1 MCISLDGGC
10 FVAKTPGSGGVTSV
24 ERAVD
29 VLELMAN
36 AQREVGLTELAALSG
51 LPMPTVHRLVRTLVG
66 RGYLRQ
72 LPSRR
77 YALGAPLIRLGERAR
92 RSMAPWARPQLAALV
107 ESIGETANMA
117 ILDGDMVVY
126 VAQVPSQHSMRM
138 FTEVGRRVPAHCS
151 GVGKAVLSQLAEA
164 EVRELVTRAGM
175 PARTPHTI
183 TDPDVLAAELRLV
196 RARGWAEDDGEAELG
211 VRCFAVAVP
220 RTPVVTAI
228 SVSGPQGR
236 VTPEAAARIV
246 PLLQRAAE
254 ELSDDPGEDAST
266 A

>member
-1 MCISLDGGC
+1 
-10 FVAKTPGSGGVTSV
+10 VTSV

-29 VLELMAN
+29 VLELMAD
-36 AQREVGLTELAALSG
+36 AHRDVGLTELAALSG
-51 LPMPTVHRLVRTLVG
+51 LPMPTIHRLVRTLVG
-66 RGYLRQ
+66 RGYIRQ

-77 YALGAPLIRLGERAR
+77 YALGAPLIRLGESAR
-92 RSMAPWARPQLAALV
+92 GSMAPWARPQLAALV

-117 ILDGDMVVY
+117 ILDGEMVVY

-151 GVGKAVLSQLAEA
+151 GVGKAVLSQLPEA

-175 PARTPHTI
+175 PARTPNTI
-183 TDPDVLAAELRLV
+183 TDPDVLAAELALV

-211 VRCFAVAVP
+211 VRCFAVPVP
-220 RTPVVTAI
+220 GTPVLTAI
-228 SVSGPQGR
+228 SVSGPQAR
-236 VTPEAAARIV
+236 VTPDAAERIV
-246 PLLQRAAE
+246 PLLRRAAE
-254 ELSDDPGEDAST
+254 ELADDPGEDAST